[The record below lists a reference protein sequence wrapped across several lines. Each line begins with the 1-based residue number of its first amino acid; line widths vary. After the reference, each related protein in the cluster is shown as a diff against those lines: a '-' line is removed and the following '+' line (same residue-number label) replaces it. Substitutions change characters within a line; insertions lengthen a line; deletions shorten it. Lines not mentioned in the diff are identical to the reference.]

1 MQQAADTGFRG
12 HAMVCHNIVLPGKDI
27 AKAKARLSFLLHQ
40 KRPRPSSK
48 AACWAAMTFFCPAS
62 ENVPTTVCGCPPYL
76 IKNHQCLVKGTP
88 VEELHGI
95 VELGLGS
102 SQLGV

>member
-1 MQQAADTGFRG
+1 MY
-12 HAMVCHNIVLPGKDI
+12 
-27 AKAKARLSFLLHQ
+27 
-40 KRPRPSSK
+40 PRQY
-48 AACWAAMTFFCPAS
+48 APA
-62 ENVPTTVCGCPPYL
+62 PPYL